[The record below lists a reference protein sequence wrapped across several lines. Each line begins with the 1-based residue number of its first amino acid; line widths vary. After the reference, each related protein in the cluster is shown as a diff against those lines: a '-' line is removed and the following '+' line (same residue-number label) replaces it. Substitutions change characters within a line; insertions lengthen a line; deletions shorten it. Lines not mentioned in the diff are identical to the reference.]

1 MVCFTVLISD
11 GEKTLIIC
19 LAVST
24 EYRCDRR
31 TDGQTA
37 FNSIVRGVERLCKA
51 ENQKAESQQAEF
63 KRQKIKW
70 QINQKAE
77 KTKGRK
83 SVGRKSKGRKA
94 KGRNDRLDIGR

>member
-1 MVCFTVLISD
+1 MKNYNGVLHRAYIRRS
-11 GEKTLIIC
+11 KTLIIC

-37 FNSIVRGVERLCKA
+37 FNSINSIVRGVERLCKA

-77 KTKGRK
+77 KNKRQK
-83 SVGRKSKGRKA
+83 ICR
-94 KGRNDRLDIGR
+94 